1 MVIFPFIFGYILD
14 LIIGDPLFIP
24 HPIRGIG
31 LLIDK
36 TESFLRKEET
46 YLKIKGLFLLIIVSL
61 SSYLAIYLIINV
73 VGLFNIYLEVVIHS
87 LIIFQIL
94 ATKSL
99 YTETNKVYKALESGD
114 IDLAKKHLSYLV
126 TRDCENMEEED
137 IVRSTIETISENIV
151 DGITAP
157 MFFIILGGAPLGML
171 YKAVNT
177 LDSMVGY
184 KNDKYR
190 DFGFF
195 SAKFDDIVNYIPA
208 RFTSLLIV
216 LTSLILKKDYN
227 NSWRILLR
235 DKKNHSS
242 PNSGYAEAPVAG
254 ALGIMLGGKVSYF
267 GEIHNKPTMGDDLRE
282 PSITDIRDT
291 HKIMFIT
298 SFLMFVLYI
307 LIYSGFNLW
316 M

>member
-1 MVIFPFIFGYILD
+1 MIPFIFGYILD

-31 LLIDK
+31 LLIEN
-36 TESFLRKEET
+36 TESFLRKDET
-46 YLKIKGLFLLIIVSL
+46 NLKIKGLFLLIIVSL
-61 SSYLAIYLIINV
+61 SSYFTIYLIINIM
-73 VGLFNIYLEVVIHS
+73 GIFNIYLEVVIHS
-87 LIIFQIL
+87 FIIFQIL

-126 TRDCENMEEED
+126 SRDCDNMEKED
-137 IVRSTIETISENIV
+137 IIRSTIETISENIV

-157 MFFIILGGAPLGML
+157 MFFIILGGAPLGMF

-184 KNDKYR
+184 KNEKYK

-195 SAKFDDIVNYIPA
+195 SAKFDDIINYIPA

-216 LTSLILKKDYN
+216 LTSMILKKDYK
-227 NSWRILLR
+227 NSWKILVR
-235 DKKNHSS
+235 DSKNHSS

-267 GEIHNKPTMGDDLRE
+267 GEIHNKPTMGDNLRE
-282 PSITDIRDT
+282 LSITDIRDT

-298 SFLMFVLYI
+298 SFLMFIIYI
-307 LIYSGFNLW
+307 LLNIGSFL
-316 M
+316 